1 MHRHFSAMQQAD
13 PSALIRFFQSVHP
26 SSEAIAREIAA
37 HFHPASYKKG
47 AFFLEEGKRSH
58 EYLFLEEG
66 IMRSYL
72 FDTEGSEVTTNFYTP
87 GNVVFEAAS
96 FFQHI
101 PSPESIQALTDCN
114 AWKITYDELN
124 AIFHA
129 LPAFRETGRAIL
141 VRTLVS
147 LKVRTL
153 SMINKTAEQRY
164 AALLHSQ
171 PDIFRH
177 VPLKYIASFLGVTDT
192 SLSRI
197 RKEFVQR

>member
-1 MHRHFSAMQQAD
+1 MAAQD
-13 PSALIRFFQSVHP
+13 TTALVRFFQSMHASTDAVAKEMA
-26 SSEAIAREIAA
+26 S
-37 HFHPASYKKG
+37 HFHPAGYKKG
-47 AFFLEEGKRSH
+47 TYFLAEGKRSND
-58 EYLFLEEG
+58 YLFLEEG

-72 FDTEGSEVTTNFYTP
+72 FDTEGTEVTTAFYSA
-87 GNVVFEAAS
+87 GSVVFEAAS

-101 PSPESIQALTDCN
+101 PSQENIQALTDCTG
-114 AWKITYDELN
+114 WKITFEELN

-141 VRTLVS
+141 VKTLVA
-147 LKVRTL
+147 LKMRTL

-164 AALLHSQ
+164 AALLSSSPQ
-171 PDIFRH
+171 IFQH
-177 VPLKYIASFLGVTDT
+177 VPLKYIASYLGITDT

>member
-1 MHRHFSAMQQAD
+1 MPAPD
-13 PSALIRFFQSVHP
+13 TTALIRFFQSMHASTDAVANEMA
-26 SSEAIAREIAA
+26 S
-37 HFHPASYKKG
+37 HFHPAAYKKG
-47 AFFLEEGKRSH
+47 AFFLEEGKRSND
-58 EYLFLEEG
+58 YLFLEQG

-72 FDTEGSEVTTNFYTP
+72 FDTEGTEVTTNFYSSGT
-87 GNVVFEAAS
+87 VVFEAAS

-101 PSPESIQALTDCN
+101 PSQENIQAVTDCTG
-114 AWKITYDELN
+114 WKITFEELN

-147 LKVRTL
+147 LKLRTL

-164 AALLHSQ
+164 AALLSSAPEILQ
-171 PDIFRH
+171 H
-177 VPLKYIASFLGVTDT
+177 VPLKYIASYLGITDT

-197 RKEFVQR
+197 RKDFVHR